1 MFMQRV
7 TVSTKETPAATAATS
22 WSPLL
27 NRNARLIQRKCACGD
42 TSGSTG
48 ECEEC
53 SKNKR
58 LGLQTKLKV
67 NEPGDIYEQEADQ
80 VADQVLATSVH
91 PGVSDAPPR
100 IQRFSGH
107 PNGQIEAAPE
117 CYERV
122 IKRAALKRVAPNPFT

>member
-42 TSGSTG
+42 TPGSTG

-58 LGLQTKLKV
+58 LALQTKLKV
-67 NEPGDIYEQEADQ
+67 NEPGDIYEQEAACPQ
-80 VADQVLATSVH
+80 NRERGSSWLLISVT
-91 PGVSDAPPR
+91 
-100 IQRFSGH
+100 
-107 PNGQIEAAPE
+107 N
-117 CYERV
+117 
-122 IKRAALKRVAPNPFT
+122 